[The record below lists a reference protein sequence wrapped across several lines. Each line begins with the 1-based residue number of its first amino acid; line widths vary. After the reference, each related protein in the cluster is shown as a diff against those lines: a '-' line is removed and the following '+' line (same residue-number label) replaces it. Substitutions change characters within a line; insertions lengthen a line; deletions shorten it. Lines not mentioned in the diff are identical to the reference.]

1 MAKTKFFKKTDQT
14 PVNLKKL
21 LFPLALLLPIAA
33 QAQSI
38 SQSQIE
44 QFKNMPR
51 AQQEALA
58 GQYGVDIDT
67 ITGSNGTQNQRP
79 QNVNVVEPVNTT
91 PDQEQQKAWEE
102 AEKEQ
107 ELDRK
112 NGGLKPFGYELFA
125 GSPTTFA
132 PVTEIPIPNDYT
144 LGPGDVLQVQLW
156 GKENQ
161 QLELPISRDGTI
173 SFPQSGPQVVAG
185 LSFDEARQQI
195 KKRVSEQ
202 YIGVQASVAL
212 GELRSM
218 RVFVLG
224 EARNAGSY
232 TVSSLSTITNA
243 LYVSGGIQRT
253 GSLRQIQHK
262 RDGELIGELD
272 LYDLLLKGDT
282 SNDTRLQPGDVIFIP
297 SVGDRV
303 GIDGEVYRPAL
314 YELKNKTNLQE
325 LVKLAGGLTPQAYP
339 QLIRIERN
347 NDDFLRIIA
356 EANLTT
362 PKGKQAVVKPGDRID
377 VASISDITGQYVE
390 VKGAATRPGRFA
402 WVPGM
407 RVSSVIKSL
416 DSDLLQEADKRYA
429 AIVRTDPATDHVSVI
444 NLRLREALNNPGG
457 INDSTLQ
464 EKDQL
469 LIFADEGKVSA
480 KSLGQSESES
490 DSDSGSDRD
499 QDQDRMQ
506 RQNGR
511 TAETREQNSV
521 NQDQSQRRD
530 GRSLESEKP
539 AYSRFSRETLFAPV
553 LARLKSQAKPGAP
566 QQTIEVTGPVRYPGE
581 YPLPA
586 SEQVADAIYVAGG
599 LKDSA
604 SLYTAELA
612 RFSVNEEGTGQTSI
626 LDLNLQAVIKG
637 QASVSLQSRDR
648 LLIKSIPEFAQA
660 KTIELNGEVR
670 YPGQYTVPNGE
681 TLRDV
686 IKRAGGLTDN
696 AFPEGAIFTREK
708 LRQREAQRLQEAEER
723 LQGDLL
729 GVQLEGDGIGGK
741 NAERTQ
747 QVEGLL
753 EDVQS
758 ARPVGRMVINLADVV
773 ASDVYQPIL
782 LQDGDRLTVPF
793 TPQSV
798 SVFGEVQFPT
808 SHLHTKGLTVDD
820 YLDRSGGPTR
830 QADEGRVY
838 VVKADG
844 SVMLP
849 EKSRWFGGRSQQL
862 SVGDT
867 IIVPIDVDR
876 LNQLEL
882 WTNVSQIVYQIA
894 LGAAAVVNL

>member
-1 MAKTKFFKKTDQT
+1 MS
-14 PVNLKKL
+14 
-21 LFPLALLLPIAA
+21 LALVLPVTTA
-33 QAQSI
+33 AQSI

-44 QFKNMPR
+44 QFKSMPR

-58 GQYGVDIDT
+58 RQYGVDLDSIA
-67 ITGSNGTQNQRP
+67 GSASQQNQRP
-79 QNVNVVEPVNTT
+79 QNVNVVEPV
-91 PDQEQQKAWEE
+91 DAISDEERERARQEQDDNEE
-102 AEKEQ
+102 Q
-107 ELDRK
+107 DRK
-112 NGGLKPFGYELFA
+112 NGGLKPYGYDLFV

-144 LGPGDVLQVQLW
+144 LGPGDVLRLQLW

-161 QLELPISRDGTI
+161 QLELPVSRDGTI
-173 SFPQSGPQVVAG
+173 SFPQSGPQAVAG
-185 LSFDEARQQI
+185 LTFDQARQQI

-202 YIGVQASVAL
+202 YIGVQASVSL

-243 LYVSGGIQRT
+243 LYVSGGIKRT
-253 GSLRQIQHK
+253 GSLRKIQHK
-262 RDGELIGELD
+262 RDGKLVGELD
-272 LYDLLLKGDT
+272 LYDLLLAGDT
-282 SNDTRLQPGDVIFIP
+282 SDDNRLQPGDVIFIP
-297 SVGDRV
+297 PVGDRV

-314 YELKNKTNLQE
+314 YELKNGTNLQE
-325 LVKLAGGLTPQAYP
+325 LVNLAGGLTPQAYP
-339 QLIRIERN
+339 QLVRIERN

-362 PKGKQAVVKPGDRID
+362 PKGRKAKVKPGDRIE

-390 VKGAATRPGRFA
+390 VKGAATRPGRYA

-407 RVSSVIKSL
+407 RVSSVIQSL
-416 DSDLLQEADKRYA
+416 DNDLLREADKRYA
-429 AIVRTDPATDHVSVI
+429 AIVRTDPETDTVSVI
-444 NLRLREALNNPGG
+444 NLRLRQALDNPGG
-457 INDSTLQ
+457 ENDILLQ
-464 EKDQL
+464 EKDQF

-480 KSLGQSESES
+480 RS
-490 DSDSGSDRD
+490 
-499 QDQDRMQ
+499 QDQNDTMTERSASN
-506 RQNGR
+506 NGTSNR
-511 TAETREQNSV
+511 ANNLSGTNSEEGNEV
-521 NQDQSQRRD
+521 D
-530 GRSLESEKP
+530 
-539 AYSRFSRETLFAPV
+539 YSRFSREALFAPV
-553 LARLKSQAKPGAP
+553 LQRLKAQAKPGAP
-566 QQTIEVTGPVRYPGE
+566 QQTIQVTGPVRYPGE

-586 SEQVADAIYVAGG
+586 SRQVSDAIYVAGG

-612 RFSVNEEGTGQTSI
+612 RFGVDEEGTGETRIIS
-626 LDLNLQAVIKG
+626 LNLEAVMKG
-637 QASVSLQSRDR
+637 QASASLKSRDR

-660 KTIELNGEVR
+660 KTIELEGEVR
-670 YPGQYTVPNGE
+670 YPGRYTIRNGE

-686 IKRAGGLTDN
+686 IERAGGLTEN

-708 LRQREAQRLQEAEER
+708 LRRLEAQRLREAEER
-723 LQGDLL
+723 LQGDLV
-729 GVQLEGDGIGGK
+729 GVQLEGDDFGGQ

-747 QVEGLL
+747 QVQDLL
-753 EDVQS
+753 EEVQDS
-758 ARPVGRMVINLADVV
+758 RPVGRMVINLAAVV
-773 ASDVYQPIL
+773 GLDDYQPIR
-782 LQDGDRLTVPF
+782 LQDGDTLTVP
-793 TPQSV
+793 TIPQAV

-808 SHLHTKGLTVDD
+808 SHLHSKGLTVDD
-820 YLDRSGGPTR
+820 YLERSGGPTR
-830 QADEGRVY
+830 QADEERVY

-862 SVGDT
+862 APGDT

-882 WTNVSQIVYQIA
+882 WSNVSQIVYQMA
-894 LGAAAVVNL
+894 LGAAAVGNL